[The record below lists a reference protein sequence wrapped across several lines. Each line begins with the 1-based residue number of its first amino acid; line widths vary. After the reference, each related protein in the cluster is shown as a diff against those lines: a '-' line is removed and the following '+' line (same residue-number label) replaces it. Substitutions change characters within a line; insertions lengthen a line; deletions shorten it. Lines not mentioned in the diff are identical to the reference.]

1 MKINSINSNP
11 TAFKASFS
19 YRVIPDCD
27 NHGIEK
33 IPISELYLQAKNDDP
48 KGYEGVMNFLDY
60 MKSDEGIKKL
70 TELSPADELD
80 LEIVIKPNR
89 ANKGKLKFL
98 PLITYS
104 VGYMGNKDGL
114 KISNYFSSNSQKFG
128 QMGTKNP
135 SRLLNYI
142 SDVKEG
148 KIDIQA

>member
-11 TAFKASFS
+11 TAFKAGFS
-19 YRVIPDCD
+19 YRVIPDI
-27 NHGIEK
+27 NNRQIEK
-33 IPISELYLQAKNDDP
+33 TSTDTLYEQAKNDDP
-48 KGYEGVMNFLDY
+48 KGYAKVMNFLDY

-70 TELSPADELD
+70 TKLSPADELD

-142 SDVKEG
+142 SDIKEG

>member
-1 MKINSINSNP
+1 MKINSINSNS

-19 YRVIPDCD
+19 YRVIPDI
-27 NHGIEK
+27 NNRQIEK
-33 IPISELYLQAKNDDP
+33 TSTGALYEQAKNDDP

-70 TELSPADELD
+70 TELSPADKLS